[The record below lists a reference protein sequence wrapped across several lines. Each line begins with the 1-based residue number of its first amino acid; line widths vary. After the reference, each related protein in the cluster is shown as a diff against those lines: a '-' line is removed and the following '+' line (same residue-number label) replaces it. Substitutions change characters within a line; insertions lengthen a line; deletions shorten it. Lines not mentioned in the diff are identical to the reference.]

1 MKLTP
6 QIVGAVALVGMA
18 GALAGAAIG
27 ESPVLARSQS
37 DTLPTSTIVTTAN
50 ASLHTTKNLPDHY
63 PLQTPAGTVEVAD
76 LALRGRLR
84 NQSTDVWWD
93 RQDERRAEADGDYDF
108 YLTAS
113 PEEIEHERRLL
124 AFYERTTPAPPAQ
137 PDLQPSRTVRTV
149 TRAEAP
155 MALAEPAEITAPA
168 PAPVVATRASVGN
181 SRTVDV
187 AATLAIRD

>member
-27 ESPVLARSQS
+27 GSPVLARSHA

-84 NQSTDVWWD
+84 NQSPDVWWD
-93 RQDERRAEADGDYDF
+93 RQDERRAEANADYDF

-113 PEEIEHERRLL
+113 AQEIEHERRLL
-124 AFYERTTPAPPAQ
+124 AYYERTSPAPAKQ
-137 PDLQPSRTVRTV
+137 PESPPSRAV

-155 MALAEPAEITAPA
+155 MALAEPAEVTATAPA
-168 PAPVVATRASVGN
+168 PEAATEASVGT